1 MGGELS
7 AAETEVAW
15 FAHELLPELR
25 STGSHS
31 RVVGGWKVGAPRVT
45 AVEGHLTV
53 LTSSAPTDQDSQ
65 RATELGEGV
74 RAARERM
81 DALTGAGTH
90 DEWPW
95 TSTRWGPGWPPCCP
109 RCRHHR
115 CPDGGSPRSGEGR
128 PRRHCETQSL
138 GPSVVEVAGAAD
150 PALAP
155 RAPVERRWP

>member
-1 MGGELS
+1 MAGELS
-7 AAETEVAW
+7 ASETEVAW

-31 RVVGGWKVGAPRVT
+31 RVVGGWQVGAPRVT

-65 RATELGEGV
+65 RATELGEAV

-90 DEWPW
+90 DEWALDLDEV
-95 TSTRWGPGWPPCCP
+95 GAGLAAVLPP
-109 RCRHHR
+109 
-115 CPDGGSPRSGEGR
+115 
-128 PRRHCETQSL
+128 
-138 GPSVVEVAGAAD
+138 V
-150 PALAP
+150 
-155 RAPVERRWP
+155 RAPQVP